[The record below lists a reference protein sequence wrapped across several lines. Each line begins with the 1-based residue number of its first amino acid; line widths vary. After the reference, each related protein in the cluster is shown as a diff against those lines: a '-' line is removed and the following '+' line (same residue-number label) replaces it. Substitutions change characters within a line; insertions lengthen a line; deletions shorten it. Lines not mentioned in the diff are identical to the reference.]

1 MTQPN
6 AYPGC
11 RYHGDATNAATQATF
26 KADGTW
32 IWLDEPEEHVEP
44 ERVAFVTQEAADAK
58 ARRAFH
64 RGLVIG
70 GCFVAALAYA
80 GGAWAGDTAS
90 WMGTGCQLVPVADQ
104 PHVAEVRC
112 RNVSTSGSSYT
123 AGDMVADGLTVN
135 VAIIHGPGDVP
146 DNFTITPMPGFY
158 ADPASLTLDENSRGV
173 ALIYQWVG
181 S

>member
-6 AYPGC
+6 VYRGCIYP
-11 RYHGDATNAATQATF
+11 DAPPVEFSVTQA
-26 KADGTW
+26 
-32 IWLDEPEEHVEP
+32 
-44 ERVAFVTQEAADAK
+44 AADAK
-58 ARRAFH
+58 AIMWFRRGFSV
-64 RGLVIG
+64 G
-70 GCFVAALAYA
+70 AALG
-80 GGAWAGDTAS
+80 GGAVILAFWATTAFAGDTAS
-90 WMGTGCQLVPVADQ
+90 WMGTGCTLVPVADQ

-135 VAIIHGPGDVP
+135 VAILHGPGDVP

-173 ALIYQWVG
+173 AFIFEWVG